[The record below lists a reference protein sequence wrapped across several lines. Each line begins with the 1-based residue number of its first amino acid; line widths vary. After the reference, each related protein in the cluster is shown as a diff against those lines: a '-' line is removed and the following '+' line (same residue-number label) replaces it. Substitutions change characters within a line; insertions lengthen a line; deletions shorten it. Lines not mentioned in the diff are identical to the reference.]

1 MPYRVR
7 PTRDLDEFRTALRG
21 ITHYF
26 GSVPSEEE
34 AERLSRLLPIDRL
47 HAVFD
52 GSGIVGGAGVFPF
65 ELTVPGGPV
74 PCAGVTVVGVLPS
87 HVRRG
92 LLGRMM
98 RAQLNDIRERGE
110 PIAALWASAETIYG
124 RYGYGLAS
132 TGTGVAADLHR
143 VGLRVGLPPR
153 EGRVRLLEPD
163 ESLRLLPRVY
173 ERVRKRQVGFLSRS
187 RDWWE
192 HRMLYDPRERRRGGE
207 GLLERV
213 IYEVRGRAEGY
224 ALYRVA
230 QEGDGVDWRKTVKVR
245 EAFGVDARAT
255 REIWRFLLSIDWMD
269 RLEAWHLP
277 PDHPLRLIVARMNLL
292 EAREFDALWVR
303 LVDVG
308 AALTA
313 RAYAG
318 DGRVTI
324 EVADDPQLA
333 DNVGRWTVE
342 DGVAKRS
349 RRRPDV
355 RLDVQALGA
364 AYLGGFSFAQLAR
377 GELVEEVVRGGIA
390 RADALFHTAEAPWC
404 PEIF

>member
-26 GSVPSEEE
+26 GARVSEEE
-34 AERLSRLLPIDRL
+34 AERFVRLLPLDRL
-47 HAVFD
+47 HAVLD
-52 GSGIVGGAGVFPF
+52 GGEIVGGAGAFPF

-92 LLGRMM
+92 LLARMM
-98 RAQLNDIRERGE
+98 RTQLEDVRERGE

-124 RYGYGLAS
+124 RFGYGLAS
-132 TGTGVAADLHR
+132 TGTAVKADLHR
-143 VGLRVGLPPR
+143 VGLRAGLPER
-153 EGRVRLLEPD
+153 EGNVRLLEHD
-163 ESLRLLPRVY
+163 ESLRTLPRIY
-173 ERVRKRQVGFLSRS
+173 DRVRRRHAGFLARS
-187 RDWWE
+187 RDWWSQRIL
-192 HRMLYDPRERRRGGE
+192 HDPPERRRGGD
-207 GLLERV
+207 GVLERAV
-213 IYEVRGRAEGY
+213 FEIAGRTAGY
-224 ALYRVA
+224 ALYRVG
-230 QEGDGVDWRKTVKVR
+230 QEGDGTDWRKTVKVR

-269 RLEAWHLP
+269 RLEAWHMP
-277 PDHPLRLIVARMNLL
+277 IDHPLKLIVARMNLL
-292 EAREFDALWVR
+292 EARELDALWVR

-308 AALTA
+308 AALSA
-313 RAYAG
+313 RSYAG

-324 EVADDPQLA
+324 EVVGDAQFA
-333 DNVGRWTVE
+333 DNVGRWTIE
-342 DGVAKRS
+342 DGLAKRT

-355 RLDVQALGA
+355 RLDVQTLGA

-377 GELVEEVVRGGIA
+377 GELVEEVARGGVA
-390 RADALFHTAEAPWC
+390 RADALFRTADAPWC